1 MGSWEMS
8 IGENMDCSTGI
19 DVGENPDVAL
29 MGNEVGVSIKGRG
42 SGVCVNAGLNVGDMY
57 SKKWPLSSDEGSN
70 AGWLRG

>member
-1 MGSWEMS
+1 
-8 IGENMDCSTGI
+8 MDCSAGI

-57 SKKWPLSSDEGSN
+57 SK
-70 AGWLRG
+70 